1 MDPWLPVCCHGT
13 VGIHT
18 ISRRS
23 LDMKTL
29 DADTIIA
36 RATPVAHQQ
45 AHEIQP
51 FGHLVRMPIALSESA
66 CREAVANLNQ
76 LLADTTALRDLYKKH
91 HWQVAGPT
99 FYQLHLLF
107 DKHYEQQSELVDAI
121 AERIQLLGGVS
132 IAMAH
137 DVAETTLVPRPP
149 KGREE
154 VPVQI
159 SRLLHAHEIVLKEA
173 RTMARLAAEGGDD
186 GTNDLLVSD
195 VIRRNEL
202 QVWFLAEHVVDSPLV
217 RA

>member
-1 MDPWLPVCCHGT
+1 MATKLIDAE
-13 VGIHT
+13 T
-18 ISRRS
+18 I
-23 LDMKTL
+23 LNQAKPITGQ
-29 DADTIIA
+29 
-36 RATPVAHQQ
+36 H

-51 FGHLVRMPIALSESA
+51 FGHLVRLPIALAETACKESV
-66 CREAVANLNQ
+66 ENLNQ
-76 LLADTTALRDLYKKH
+76 LLADTMALRDLYKKH

-107 DKHYEQQSELVDAI
+107 DKHYDEQNDLVDKI
-121 AERIQLLGGVS
+121 AERIQLLGGIS

-173 RTMARLAAEGGDD
+173 RTMARRAAEAADD
-186 GTNDLLVSD
+186 GTNDLID
-195 VIRRNEL
+195 KIG
-202 QVWFLAEHVVDSPLV
+202 
-217 RA
+217 RASCRERVCDG